1 MPEQITA
8 VVSLIVSFVFVSI
21 LLRLRVESAI
31 DEFRENMFS
40 LREEMFLYAA
50 REGLLNDPAYTKL
63 RDIMNG
69 FIRFGHRLSL
79 SYWLSRVVA
88 AKCAGFDS
96 PRTDVLEQWDVAMS
110 ALPLSHSRE
119 FRNFHSVQMLLVLHY
134 IITRSLFGSFMFS
147 VISLC
152 GKSTKPRLIE
162 QDMLNA
168 IGQDSFTIL
177 EGDAVCYVN

>member
-1 MPEQITA
+1 MPEQVVT
-8 VVSLIVSFVFVSI
+8 VVSLIVSFVFVAI
-21 LLRLRVESAI
+21 LLRLRVGSAI

-40 LREEMFLYAA
+40 LREEMFVYAA

-63 RDIMNG
+63 REIMNG

-79 SYWLSRVVA
+79 LYWVSRVVA
-88 AKCAGFDS
+88 AKCAGFNS
-96 PRTDVLEQWDVAMS
+96 PRTDVLEQWNVAVC
-110 ALPLSHSRE
+110 ALPLPHSGK
-119 FRNFHSVQMLLVLHY
+119 FHNFHNLQMILVLHY
-134 IITRSLFGSFMFS
+134 IITRFLFGSLMFS
-147 VISLC
+147 VFSLH
-152 GKSTKPRLIE
+152 GKFAKPRLIE